1 MKKIKN
7 LLTTFFQSSNHPT
20 FKSSVVCIGKLSKIK
35 TPIYFQSSNLPIFKS
50 SNSGQ
55 STVEFVL
62 FILLVISV
70 SFGMLKIFAVS
81 WKHKFEFLSLSK
93 EILNALF

>member
-1 MKKIKN
+1 MKNKKN
-7 LLTTFFQSSNHPT
+7 LQSLQASNFLKSNVPISSNRP
-20 FKSSVVCIGKLSKIK
+20 IIK
-35 TPIYFQSSNLPIFKS
+35 YSNLP
-50 SNSGQ
+50 NSGQ

-62 FILLVISV
+62 FILLVTCV

-81 WKHKFEFLSLSK
+81 WKHKFEFLSLSR

>member
-1 MKKIKN
+1 MKNKKSSPIIQYYNHLKN
-7 LLTTFFQSSNHPT
+7 NVPISSN
-20 FKSSVVCIGKLSKIK
+20 LQL
-35 TPIYFQSSNLPIFKS
+35 FQSSNLPT
-50 SNSGQ
+50 SGQ

-62 FILLVISV
+62 FILLVTCV

-81 WKHKFEFLSLSK
+81 WKHKFEFLSLSR